1 MGKDNTPSV
10 RQAAQLQR
18 KKANRITLETAVALA
33 KIPANPAL
41 AGLSAF
47 LAHSPNG

>member
-1 MGKDNTPSV
+1 M
-10 RQAAQLQR
+10 
-18 KKANRITLETAVALA
+18 ILETAVALA